1 MKKARANAAKLA
13 AKRHKASLRRKN
25 ASGEISLELNWEYI
39 AAAWLAT
46 KPKSERLGLLERYAT
61 RVELI
66 DAIRQDTASH
76 EAMLDLISRDPA
88 LLPAKQTSQSSKCR
102 FGECSDPWL
111 ADHCGEAINDAGGG
125 HFEPIQI

>member
-76 EAMLDLISRDPA
+76 EAMIA